1 MIKIALMGDSA
12 VQHYT
17 VADRLWELISVVI
30 NKKFK
35 FNIIPLTTHDEA
47 AAAFEAFRKDHS
59 FIGFNLAGIPWE
71 YEMVKRV
78 DKMEKLI
85 SLPSLN
91 TVYRD
96 STGLIVGAN
105 TAPLAAQLSVEAKE
119 NLYKCKSVL
128 VIGVNG
134 AGVPLAHH
142 FYDNLDKKTYLYDP
156 LVEHVSNEKGIICL
170 SSLSGVTERTYDLI
184 INASPLG
191 RYYFDKRVEAFS
203 SPLDLEALSQVTH
216 KDTIVQET
224 NYLPGTTLLLQMAR
238 HLGLRVVMGNL
249 MLVFEAVESLRRY
262 FGITLDENTI
272 RMLVDEISAHIA
284 DRESAI
290 LEQA

>member
-17 VADRLWELISVVI
+17 VADRLWELISVVV

-35 FNIIPLTTHDEA
+35 FTILPITTLDEA
-47 AAAFEAFRKDHS
+47 LAAFETFRKDQS
-59 FIGFNLAGIPWE
+59 FIGFNISGVPWE
-71 YEMVKRV
+71 RELVDRL
-78 DKMEKLI
+78 DKMEKLVD
-85 SLPSLN
+85 LPSIN

-96 STGLIVGAN
+96 RIGSIVGTN
-105 TAPLAAQLSVEAKE
+105 TAPLAAQLSLEFKN
-119 NLYKCKSVL
+119 NLYKCKTVL
-128 VIGVNG
+128 IIGASG
-134 AGVPLAHH
+134 AGVPLARH
-142 FYDNLDKKTYLYDP
+142 FYDNLDKKTYVYDP
-156 LVEHVSNEKGIICL
+156 LANCKSDEKGITCL
-170 SSLSGVTERTYDLI
+170 SSLNSVTEYKYDLI

-191 RYYFDKRVEAFS
+191 RYYFDRHVEAFT
-203 SPLDLEALSQVTH
+203 SPLDLESLQRVTH

-238 HLGLRVVMGNL
+238 HLGLRVVMGDV

-272 RMLVDEISAHIA
+272 RMLVDEIGVYIA
-284 DRESAI
+284 ERETAI
-290 LEQA
+290 LERA